1 VTTRMTIPS
10 NIVTSSSTVHPAHQP
25 HAISISPILR
35 MVKMAASML
44 LNMSHRIMG
53 VRGGGLVSILIGL
66 RMLEVGSNKRGEDA
80 DYFPKDLAVILVVLF
95 LAPSAMAAGHRGG

>member
-1 VTTRMTIPS
+1 
-10 NIVTSSSTVHPAHQP
+10 
-25 HAISISPILR
+25 
-35 MVKMAASML
+35 
-44 LNMSHRIMG
+44 
-53 VRGGGLVSILIGL
+53 VRGGGLGSILIGL